1 MGTAF
6 SCSSSSQFTIFTI
19 DITQAEGNAPYF
31 AAVFVVVIYLSRMLA
46 LLEMEIGD
54 SQLESGCKMEKI
66 KNWTES
72 DTNEGFLSKAPSE
85 PIRGGISKNN
95 EIAGVI
101 VVVCGG

>member
-1 MGTAF
+1 M
-6 SCSSSSQFTIFTI
+6 FTI

-31 AAVFVVVIYLSRMLA
+31 VAAVLKMIYLSRMLA

-72 DTNEGFLSKAPSE
+72 DTNEGFLS
-85 PIRGGISKNN
+85 
-95 EIAGVI
+95 
-101 VVVCGG
+101 